1 MSFEYELEDEFEKNS
16 GTPTPKGGLKNSNN
30 DYENSTNNYAGE
42 KNKSNSSGKKIAKS
56 SINFQKVNIHAF
68 KHNAREEE
76 KKANTIFEEY
86 TKDNEFNIGSKEAL
100 SKFN

>member
-16 GTPTPKGGLKNSNN
+16 GTPTPKGGFKTSKN
-30 DYENSTNNYAGE
+30 DYENTTNNFAGE
-42 KNKSNSSGKKIAKS
+42 KNKLNSLSKKVAKS

-76 KKANTIFEEY
+76 KKLIQSL
-86 TKDNEFNIGSKEAL
+86 KNIQKIMSLILAQK
-100 SKFN
+100 KH